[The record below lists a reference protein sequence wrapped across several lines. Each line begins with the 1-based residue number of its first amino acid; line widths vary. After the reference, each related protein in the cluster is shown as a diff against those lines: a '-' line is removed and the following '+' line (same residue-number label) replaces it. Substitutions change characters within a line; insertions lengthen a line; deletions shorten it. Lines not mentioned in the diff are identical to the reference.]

1 MIDVTESTKEAFL
14 KRNNIQLKI
23 NVSDGTILGMDDFI
37 AGSMELEQTLC
48 DEEQISFGSIG
59 SACFKIQLVNTGKTY
74 TGKTFSPVMYADV
87 GDETVGISLGVFKV
101 AEDERS
107 DNRQFRNI
115 TAYDALYEVGEKD
128 VSEWYNGLTFPITIK
143 AMRDSLFRYVG
154 ITQENVNLIND
165 GITVDQTVDLQGEA
179 MTFQRMCGYICEIN
193 GALGCLT
200 QDNKFRYVTP
210 DIFNDGLYPADDIF
224 PSEDIYPKDA
234 TFAVY
239 THTHG
244 AGSLIK
250 LGSYA
255 YKEYNVQEATALT
268 IKEDDSDYGT
278 TVGSGD
284 NVYTIVGNILCYGNS
299 AEKNRQIA
307 KNAFKIISNVYYS
320 PTTVTMIGMPWVELG
335 DYVRIASDNRYS
347 FPFPI
352 LHRVMTGI
360 KNCEDVYEAKG
371 SEYYTERKN
380 NVNAQ
385 IQQLKSRTLRLRAD
399 VEEVSSELT
408 EEVTRATGAESTLSS
423 RITQTVDQIQSEVT
437 RATTSEGTLSSR
449 ITQNADNIELRVEK
463 NGVIS
468 AINQSAES
476 VTINASK
483 INLQGYVTVTDLS
496 TSGSTTINGSNITT
510 GTINCNLLN
519 GGVINGQTIKGGML
533 ISGDDSGYN
542 ILFASGSL
550 YGRDSNNIISNI
562 TTTNYTVLFDNQEIS
577 TQGILINTDYS
588 IYIGANQYFN
598 IKGGWRFRVQ
608 TSYNGSIDLDSN
620 NGSITLR
627 SKELYV
633 DSDGSE
639 SQAWKN
645 GNVLAY
651 FSGLD
656 DIKFATNLRDNGD
669 GTVSWDNFYLSD
681 FYTRRVKNGIVV

>member
-154 ITQENVNLIND
+154 ITQENVKLIND
-165 GITVDQTVDLQGEA
+165 NITVDQTVDLQGEA

-200 QDNKFRYVTP
+200 QFNQFRYVTP
-210 DIFNDGLYPADDIF
+210 DIFNDGLYPSDDVF
-224 PSEDIYPKDA
+224 PSDEIYPKDA
-234 TFAVY
+234 VFAVY
-239 THTHG
+239 TPTHG
-244 AGSLIK
+244 ANSLIK

-278 TVGSGD
+278 TVGSGN

-320 PTTVTMIGMPWVELG
+320 PTTVTMLGMPWVELG

-437 RATTSEGTLSSR
+437 RATTAEGTLSSR

-510 GTINCNLLN
+510 GTINCSLLN
-519 GGVINGQTIKGGML
+519 GGEINGQTIRGGNIYGTHIEGGTIYSGTDYGYQLRL
-533 ISGDDSGYN
+533 IGS
-542 ILFASGSL
+542 SL
-550 YGRDSNNIISNI
+550 YGYASG
-562 TTTNYTVLFDNQEIS
+562 VE
-577 TQGILINTDYS
+577 
-588 IYIGANQYFN
+588 
-598 IKGGWRFRVQ
+598 KGGVSIGDAQIGSTVYSNVMSVF
-608 TSYNGSIDLDSN
+608 SYNTLYLTASERAYLKSERSYAVVRAYIDVDINSDTGDVGISADDSIRLGCEDLYI
-620 NGSITLR
+620 NGKRGKT
-627 SKELYV
+627 
-633 DSDGSE
+633 E
-639 SQAWKN
+639 SFEVETA
-645 GNVLAY
+645 G
-651 FSGLD
+651 G
-656 DIKFATNLRDNGD
+656 
-669 GTVSWDNFYLSD
+669 GTTSLIF
-681 FYTRRVKNGIVV
+681 KNGILV